1 MLYNVCDATKTA
13 MVTPPIVNFR
23 LQKGG
28 GKEKRKTHC
37 VMKPSCGWISAVD
50 SIQKITMVKNIDRR
64 KNPQDVQ
71 GLTLYLSQITTL
83 YLGLCCI
90 TNIVQHSVF
99 VEFNRMLA
107 AILRSV
113 RGARVETHRLEFSFL
128 GRRDTAT

>member
-1 MLYNVCDATKTA
+1 MSVDKILEGC
-13 MVTPPIVNFR
+13 R
-23 LQKGG
+23 
-28 GKEKRKTHC
+28 GKKIKTHC
-37 VMKPSCGWISAVD
+37 VTKPLCGWISAVD
-50 SIQKITMVKNIDRR
+50 SIQKITVVKNFDRR